1 MFFLSWR
8 QLMSKKKQTLFILL
22 GISFGT
28 LLFVSISG
36 IQLGMRQ
43 YIAEQLL
50 NNTAHIL
57 ISGAERD
64 IQIKE
69 VTEAL
74 YGAGSSAKFVPK
86 VLWRTPP
93 AGKRE
98 ESRLQNY
105 QGWYQRLSAD
115 PEVYDFS
122 PRLNANALLSN
133 GKFSV
138 SVGLLG
144 TLPERHARLTQ
155 IEKYMREGT
164 FSALKFGGNNL
175 VIGSGVANKLGAR
188 LGHIINVSVGQG
200 SARPY
205 KIVGIVHFGNNQL
218 DDTISFADLR
228 NVQTITKS
236 SGRITQI
243 AVALLDIDKAAEVAD
258 FWAMISPDKVED
270 WQEANKAFME
280 MIQVQDFSRYFITT
294 SILIVAAF
302 GIYNVLTIMINQKR
316 REIAILRAIGYG
328 PKRILQLILYQGFL
342 LGVAGGILGL
352 LLGYLMCVWVGSI
365 DFGFEIGGSNHLL
378 ISYHWSIYVTA
389 FITANVASLIA
400 SYIPAREASRLTPID
415 IIRSES

>member
-8 QLMSKKKQTLFILL
+8 QLMSRKKQTMLILL

-57 ISGAERD
+57 ITGAEQD
-64 IQIKE
+64 ILAKD

-74 YGAGSSAKFVPK
+74 YGPEGKVFWKVP
-86 VLWRTPP
+86 PG
-93 AGKRE
+93 GKRDE
-98 ESRLQNY
+98 ARLQNY
-105 QGWYQRLSAD
+105 QGWYQRLSEDAD
-115 PEVYDFS
+115 VFDFS
-122 PRLNANALLSN
+122 PRLNANALLTN

-144 TLPERHARLTQ
+144 TLPERHTRLTN
-155 IEKYMREGT
+155 IEKYLKEGS
-164 FSALKFGGNNL
+164 FSALRGGGNNL
-175 VIGSGVANKLGAR
+175 VVGSGVASKLGAR
-188 LGHIINVSVGQG
+188 LNQIINVSVGIG
-200 SARPY
+200 TSRPY
-205 KIVGIVHFGNNQL
+205 KIVGIVHFGNKQL
-218 DDTISFADLR
+218 DESISYAHLK
-228 NVQTITKS
+228 NVQTLTKS
-236 SGRITQI
+236 PGRITEI
-243 AVALLDIDKAAEVAD
+243 AVALLDIDKSSEVAD
-258 FWAMISPDKVED
+258 FWQLISSDKVED

-294 SILIVAAF
+294 AILIVAAF

-316 REIAILRAIGYG
+316 REIAILRAIGYS
-328 PKRILQLILYQGFL
+328 PKRILELILYQGFMLGIAGGL
-342 LGVAGGILGL
+342 LGLVLGF
-352 LLGYLMCVWVGSI
+352 LMCVWVGSI

-378 ISYHWSIYVTA
+378 MSYDWSIYVTA
-389 FITANVASLIA
+389 FITANIASFIA
-400 SYIPAREASRLTPID
+400 SYIPAWEASRLTPID